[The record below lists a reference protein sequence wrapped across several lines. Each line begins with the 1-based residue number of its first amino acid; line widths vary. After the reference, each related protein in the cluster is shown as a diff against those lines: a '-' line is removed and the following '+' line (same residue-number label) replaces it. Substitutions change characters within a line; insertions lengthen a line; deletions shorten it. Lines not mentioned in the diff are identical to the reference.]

1 MAQLHQLQ
9 QDLLREKEQKEQLQ
23 QEQLEFGG
31 KQQTD
36 GAEPTNETNG
46 QLSGESGGNGEE
58 SGEQG
63 GSNLVEE
70 QEQDHR
76 NAQLTHS

>member
-23 QEQLEFGG
+23 QEQLDIAG
-31 KQQTD
+31 QQHAD
-36 GAEPTNETNG
+36 AAEPTNETNG

-63 GSNLVEE
+63 GSNLVED
-70 QEQDHR
+70 QE
-76 NAQLTHS
+76 

>member
-23 QEQLEFGG
+23 THQFEFADNDQE
-31 KQQTD
+31 
-36 GAEPTNETNG
+36 NERENPDESNR
-46 QLSGESGGNGEE
+46 QLSAESGGNGEE

-63 GSNLVEE
+63 GSNLIEE
-70 QEQDHR
+70 
-76 NAQLTHS
+76 